1 MANTAKTARRSSA
14 NAALGTSECD
24 AYISMT
30 DAAASTGVVICAPL
44 ISAAPSSA
52 EAGAGAPGAAGREL
66 TMTEEEV
73 EMIAEMESINAS
85 ANKLITDHLDRYVRR
100 MGTDATYEGW
110 IGVLHPEN
118 VSLDSRLLLEGSAHQ
133 RMWKER
139 VSTREG
145 APSDFW
151 QALAQLTSHR
161 VRGVTEG
168 LSAGLA
174 PRPPPEPTGR
184 GRGCSS
190 TGQPQPSSAGRG
202 DAAAAAPESATA
214 ACGDGD
220 GGPLDGS
227 DQRLRTLEQ
236 SCDEVARLRKL
247 LLTRP
252 THLEQEEAAAA
263 AAGGRPAESARP
275 PPPSLDSRP
284 TGLDALLRAI
294 GGGGGS
300 GGAVPGAAA
309 PATARTLAAPTSSG
323 GGGGGGGSGSTAV
336 GVDEAFG
343 DLFARQ
349 ERRSTVAE
357 AAVPPGYRPPHS
369 PVDELVAGLWGS
381 ADSPSQSTP
390 GNPFGGSPA
399 APGNPFGATRPT
411 PSQNLGTGCGA
422 AANPFDM

>member
-1 MANTAKTARRSSA
+1 
-14 NAALGTSECD
+14 
-24 AYISMT
+24 MT
-30 DAAASTGVVICAPL
+30 P
-44 ISAAPSSA
+44 
-52 EAGAGAPGAAGREL
+52 
-66 TMTEEEV
+66 EEV

-85 ANKLITDHLDRYVRR
+85 ANKLIADHLDRYVRR

-118 VSLDSRLLLEGSAHQ
+118 VSLDSRLLLDGSAHQ

-168 LSAGLA
+168 LSAG
-174 PRPPPEPTGR
+174 PTGR
-184 GRGCSS
+184 ARGCSS
-190 TGQPQPSSAGRG
+190 TGQPQPGSAGRG
-202 DAAAAAPESATA
+202 DTAAAAPESATA

-227 DQRLRTLEQ
+227 DMRLRTLEQ

-252 THLEQEEAAAA
+252 TPDAAAAAVAAAAVAEAAAAAA

-275 PPPSLDSRP
+275 PPPPLDSRP

-294 GGGGGS
+294 GGGS
-300 GGAVPGAAA
+300 GGAMPSAVT
-309 PATARTLAAPTSSG
+309 PATARTLAAPTSS
-323 GGGGGGGSGSTAV
+323 SGSSSTVV

-357 AAVPPGYRPPHS
+357 AAVLPGHRPPHS
-369 PVDELVAGLWGS
+369 PVDELVVGLWGS
-381 ADSPSQSTP
+381 AASPSQSTP

-411 PSQNLGTGCGA
+411 PSQSPNLGTGGWA
-422 AANPFDM
+422 AAPAANPFGV

>member
-1 MANTAKTARRSSA
+1 
-14 NAALGTSECD
+14 
-24 AYISMT
+24 MT
-30 DAAASTGVVICAPL
+30 P
-44 ISAAPSSA
+44 
-52 EAGAGAPGAAGREL
+52 
-66 TMTEEEV
+66 EEV

-85 ANKLITDHLDRYVRR
+85 ANKLITDHLDKYVRR

-139 VSTREG
+139 VSTSSG
-145 APSDFW
+145 LPSDFW

-184 GRGCSS
+184 ARGCSS
-190 TGQPQPSSAGRG
+190 STGQSQPSSAGRG
-202 DAAAAAPESATA
+202 DAAAAAPESAAT

-227 DQRLRTLEQ
+227 DMRLRTLEQ

-247 LLTRP
+247 LLARP
-252 THLEQEEAAAA
+252 DAAAAAA

-275 PPPSLDSRP
+275 PPPPLDSRP

-294 GGGGGS
+294 GGGGG
-300 GGAVPGAAA
+300 GNAVPSAAA
-309 PATARTLAAPTSSG
+309 PAAARTLAAPTSSS
-323 GGGGGGGSGSTAV
+323 GSGSAVV

-357 AAVPPGYRPPHS
+357 PAVPPGHRPPHS
-369 PVDELVAGLWGS
+369 PVDELVAGLWGG
-381 ADSPSQSTP
+381 AASPSQSTP
-390 GNPFGGSPA
+390 CNPFGGSPA
-399 APGNPFGATRPT
+399 APGNPFGETRPT
-411 PSQNLGTGCGA
+411 PSQSPNLGTGGGA
-422 AANPFDM
+422 TAPAANPFDV

>member
-1 MANTAKTARRSSA
+1 MVA
-14 NAALGTSECD
+14 D
-24 AYISMT
+24 ASGAI
-30 DAAASTGVVICAPL
+30 ICAPL
-44 ISAAPSSA
+44 ISAAPASA
-52 EAGAGAPGAAGREL
+52 EVGAGASSVSGREVP
-66 TMTEEEV
+66 MTPEEL
-73 EMIAEMESINAS
+73 EMVAEMESINAS
-85 ANKLITDHLDRYVRR
+85 ANKLIADHLDRYLRR

-145 APSDFW
+145 APSSHFW

-174 PRPPPEPTGR
+174 PRPPP
-184 GRGCSS
+184 
-190 TGQPQPSSAGRG
+190 
-202 DAAAAAPESATA
+202 AAAPEPAAAT
-214 ACGDGD
+214 CGDGD

-227 DQRLRTLEQ
+227 DMRLRTVEQ

-247 LLTRP
+247 LLARP
-252 THLEQEEAAAA
+252 MPEAAE
-263 AAGGRPAESARP
+263 AGDRAAESGRP
-275 PPPSLDSRP
+275 PPPPLSSRP

-294 GGGGGS
+294 GGGGGGS
-300 GGAVPGAAA
+300 GGASGAVPSAAA
-309 PATARTLAAPTSSG
+309 PATAGTLAAPTSGGGGASG
-323 GGGGGGGSGSTAV
+323 GGGGSTVV
-336 GVDEAFG
+336 GVEEAFG

-349 ERRSTVAE
+349 ERRSAIAE
-357 AAVPPGYRPPHS
+357 AAVPSQHRPPHS

-381 ADSPSQSTP
+381 AASPSPSQSC
-390 GNPFGGSPA
+390 GNPFGGSPV

-411 PSQNLGTGCGA
+411 PTQSLGTGGGA
-422 AANPFDM
+422 AAPAANPFDV